1 MRKILYLLLAAAFVL
16 SAVRSFAAERD
27 WKTVESGPVTIKS
40 RDLPGGLKE
49 VWAQGRIDAPVKDVQ
64 ATLMDSASFASF
76 MPYVKISKAFEAK
89 PDGSHLAYTRIY
101 PPFVAPRDYVLDV
114 KLEKSVG
121 ADGSGEFR
129 NRWEAVPGKLKTFK
143 KVVRIDHNSGS
154 WHVKPQ
160 PGGASIATYTFVVDP
175 GSKIPGFVAKKAD
188 RKGVL
193 NMWKAVEKEAKRREA
208 MRSVQASAQS

>member
-1 MRKILYLLLAAAFVL
+1 MRKILSLLLAAAFVL
-16 SAVRSFAAERD
+16 SAARAFAAEGG
-27 WKTVESGPVTIKS
+27 WKTVESGPTKIKS

-49 VWAQGRIDAPVKDVQ
+49 VWAQGRIDAPVEHVQ

-114 KLEKSVG
+114 KLDKSVA

-129 NRWEAVPGKLKTFK
+129 NHWEAVPGKLKEFK
-143 KVVRIDHNSGS
+143 KVVRIDHNTGS
-154 WHVKPQ
+154 WHVKPL
-160 PGGASIATYTFVVDP
+160 PGGASLATYTFVVDP
-175 GSKIPGFVAKKAD
+175 GSAIPGFVAKKAD

-193 NMWKAVEKEAKRREA
+193 DTWKAIEKEAQRREA
-208 MRSVQASAQS
+208 MRSAQASARS